1 MAQFSYSFCVAMLHS
16 IWQAAL
22 IMLLYIIVDRIVH
35 KNNAPLAKRNFL
47 YAGLA
52 TQLILFVL
60 TFFIYFYDTASPG
73 RFTNITQNIT
83 GYLNSLNIQSISPG
97 IFGFYIFVIA
107 YKLIKAIY
115 NWYIFKQHYKTGLQ
129 KPSVELKVFTQ
140 LKAHQF
146 GIKRKVK
153 LWLSSSIHTP
163 VTFGF
168 FKPIILLPV
177 ALLNNINTKQQ
188 KALSLRSTL

>member
-22 IMLLYIIVDRIVH
+22 ILLLYVTVDRIIH

-115 NWYIFKQHYKTGLQ
+115 NWYNFKQQIGRA
-129 KPSVELKVFTQ
+129 SCRERV
-140 LKAHQF
+140 
-146 GIKRKVK
+146 
-153 LWLSSSIHTP
+153 
-163 VTFGF
+163 
-168 FKPIILLPV
+168 
-177 ALLNNINTKQQ
+177 
-188 KALSLRSTL
+188 